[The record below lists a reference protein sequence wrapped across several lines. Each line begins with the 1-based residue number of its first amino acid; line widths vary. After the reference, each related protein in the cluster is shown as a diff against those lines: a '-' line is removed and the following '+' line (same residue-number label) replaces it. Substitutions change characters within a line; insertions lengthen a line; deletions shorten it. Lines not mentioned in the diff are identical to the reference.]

1 MRDGQDVDEELIHAK
16 DDVSAKR
23 SNTIAFQ
30 ISEFYMK
37 FDVDENCDVCEG
49 FSDLARR
56 DYVESVARMYTI
68 FHRVAAFSAKF
79 EDESKHETSSAYKY
93 LS

>member
-56 DYVESVARMYTI
+56 DFIESPLLVPNSRTSQSTKRLLRTNI
-68 FHRVAAFSAKF
+68 FR
-79 EDESKHETSSAYKY
+79 SKSRQR
-93 LS
+93 LVR